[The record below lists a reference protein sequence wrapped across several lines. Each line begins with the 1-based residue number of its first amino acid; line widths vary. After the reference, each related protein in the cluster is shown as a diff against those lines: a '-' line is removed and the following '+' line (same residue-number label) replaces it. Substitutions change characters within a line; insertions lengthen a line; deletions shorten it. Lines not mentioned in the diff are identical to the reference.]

1 MVALVTDFTS
11 NAPMSLHFTSLA
23 MDGDRKAPIDKPK
36 RLLGG
41 HRKQGGVIRL
51 FNDADV
57 TTELG
62 VTEGIETALAVAK
75 ALGPFRPVWS
85 AIDAGN
91 LAGLPVVSGIERL
104 VIYADLDPSGTGET
118 AARTLAL
125 RWYRAG
131 RDVYIAQPPTPAGGK
146 RDWNDR
152 SGL

>member
-1 MVALVTDFTS
+1 MVALVTDFTT

-23 MDGDRKAPIDKPK
+23 MDGDRKAPIEKPK
-36 RLLGG
+36 RLLSG

-51 FNDADV
+51 TNNADV
-57 TTELG
+57 TSELG
-62 VTEGIETALAVAK
+62 VAEGIETALAVVQG
-75 ALGPFRPVWS
+75 LGPFRPVWS

-91 LAGLPVVSGIERL
+91 LAGLPVVPGIERL
-104 VIYADLDPSGTGET
+104 IIYADVDPSGTGQA

-131 RDVYIAQPPTPAGGK
+131 HDVYIAQPPTPAGGK
-146 RDWNDR
+146 RDWNDW